1 MIGYARKF
9 EGNKTMSFKFND
21 SDLLKKH
28 NQIWKK
34 VEKMLKIN
42 FNREP
47 IYDDND
53 KYIRKIYGSNVNTNF
68 QSKKMPKE
76 KSAIASLYQ

>member
-1 MIGYARKF
+1 MSGYARKF
-9 EGNKTMSFKFND
+9 EGNTAMSFKVND

-34 VEKMLKIN
+34 VEKVLKIN
-42 FNREP
+42 FNSEP

-53 KYIRKIYGSNVNTNF
+53 KYI
-68 QSKKMPKE
+68 
-76 KSAIASLYQ
+76 